1 MIQRYYYFFEYQIFC
16 VLFIAMG
23 SCLYLILMVKKMLIL
38 LFDSISIKLFVIFA
52 SVMRQYLIIL
62 GIIILGVVTTALNGV
77 SDYVDYHSAHSERL
91 LEQIEEQNYTSLISV
106 SSACQP
112 TLTPTL
118 RRIYSQSRCNKTH
131 TLQEVTPRI
140 LSYIVISHLSARR
153 YIATL
158 SLVFR
163 LRNIRI

>member
-1 MIQRYYYFFEYQIFC
+1 MIY
-16 VLFIAMG
+16 
-23 SCLYLILMVKKMLIL
+23 CLYLFLMVKKMLIL
-38 LFDSISIKLFVIFA
+38 LLDCSFIELFVIFA

-62 GIIILGVVTTALNGV
+62 SIIIFGVVATALNEA
-77 SDYVDYHSAHSERL
+77 SEYVGQNSVASERL
-91 LEQIEEQNYTSLISV
+91 LEQIEERNQMSLISI

-112 TLTPTL
+112 NLTSTA
-118 RRIYSQSRCNKTH
+118 RRISSQNRYNKTH
-131 TLQEVTPRI
+131 TLQEVIPLI
-140 LSYIVISHLSARR
+140 LSHIVIFHLSVRR

>member
-1 MIQRYYYFFEYQIFC
+1 
-16 VLFIAMG
+16 
-23 SCLYLILMVKKMLIL
+23 MLIL
-38 LFDSISIKLFVIFA
+38 LIGYIYAELFTIFA

-62 GIIILGVVTTALNGV
+62 GIIIFGVVTTALNGV
-77 SDYVDYHSAHSERL
+77 SEYVDQHSTVSERL
-91 LEQIEEQNYTSLISV
+91 LEQIGEQNHTSLISI

-131 TLQEVTPRI
+131 TLQEVTPLI
-140 LSYIVISHLSARR
+140 LSHIVIFHLSTRR
-153 YIATL
+153 YVAAL